1 MTIPPTPNDFKEFFD
16 GGEFSYDEQPPAV
29 RDKDIERAQQEA
41 LVIFNP
47 NLFPDEKNRII
58 AFNYLTAHLLLTAMN
73 IRKGNGAPEFT
84 VSSQS
89 ADGLSVSYQVPTFLA
104 NSPFLSQFTTT
115 GFGVRYASMVYPAAL
130 ANKPSLVRGAT
141 TP

>member
-1 MTIPPTPNDFKEFFD
+1 MFQPPKIDEFKDFFD
-16 GGEFSYDEQPPAV
+16 GGEFVYGEQPPSV

-41 LVIFNP
+41 LIIFP
-47 NLFPDEKNRII
+47 SNLFPNEKEAIT
-58 AFNYLTAHLLLTAMN
+58 AFNFLTAHFLLTAMN
-73 IRKGNGAPEFT
+73 LRKSGGAPEFA

-89 ADGLSVSYQVPTFLA
+89 ADGLSVSYQMATFLKD
-104 NSPFLSQFTTT
+104 SFLSQFTTT

-130 ANKPSLVRGAT
+130 ANKPSLVRGGT